1 MSKEKTLAELTA
13 LAETWRARGEKAVLA
28 NGAFDL
34 LHVGHLRYLQGAKAL
49 GDVLVVAVNSDA
61 SVRQA
66 KGENR
71 PVVPQAERAELLCA
85 LSCVDFVTVF
95 DEDDV
100 RHIIA
105 ALKPAVHAKG
115 TDYTPDSVP
124 ERAEVEKYGGRVA
137 ITGDPKDHSTT
148 ETVAQLTKRGLPL
161 TK

>member
-1 MSKEKTLAELTA
+1 MTA
-13 LAETWRARGEKAVLA
+13 LAEAWRARGKIAVLA

-49 GDVLVVAVNSDA
+49 GDVLVVAVNSDV
-61 SVRQA
+61 SVRKA

-71 PVVPQAERAELLCA
+71 PVVPQAERAEMLCG

-95 DEDDV
+95 DEADV

-115 TDYTPDSVP
+115 TDYTQDSVP

-148 ETVAQLTKRGLPL
+148 ETVAQLSKRSR
-161 TK
+161 